1 MPRGSTRC
9 TSLRSADRGEGWV
22 VAQFVLLAAVVAGAF
37 FGGSWPWPVRLF
49 GGVLLFLG
57 LLFGIAAARSLGP
70 AMTALPR
77 PLERGELVVSGPYAV
92 VRHPVYS
99 GVAAAAAGFSV
110 LFSSWWSL
118 GASLALAVFFH
129 FKAVREETWLVA
141 RYPGYPDYM
150 SRVPRRLIPWLT

>member
-1 MPRGSTRC
+1 
-9 TSLRSADRGEGWV
+9 LRSADRGEAWV
-22 VAQFVLLAAVVAGAF
+22 AGQFVLLGAVVAGAF

-57 LLFGIAAARSLGP
+57 LLFAVAAARGLGP
-70 AMTALPR
+70 AMTPLPR

-92 VRHPVYS
+92 VRHPIYS

-118 GASLALAVFFH
+118 GASLLLVVFFH
-129 FKAVREETWLVA
+129 FKAVREEKWLVE
-141 RYPGYPDYM
+141 RYPGYREYT
-150 SRVPRRLIPWLT
+150 SRVRRRLIPWLT